1 VAPFGPDAPADR
13 PLPQTLRRFFL
24 SAAGMDGGFFL
35 ITVAMPFKV
44 LDLGGGALA
53 LGLVPAIGAITY
65 ILCAPLA
72 GHLAD
77 RVRRTTLCLT
87 GAVTLV
93 ICATVAW
100 LVQRLELLLA
110 VQALMGLGKALYW
123 PAVQATL
130 GDLSPGQRRARTLER
145 FNLGWSTGKTLGFVA
160 GGVLVGCCGY
170 LAAYATGAA
179 SVVLA
184 VVLLPRGRQVAAAGA
199 ALAAADTAAT
209 DGTTPAGTAPAD
221 GATAA
226 AADGSGVGA
235 GRLITFR
242 SMAWLANTAAYG
254 AFGILTHHL
263 PQWFTTQGWNPDRYG
278 WYQGAILASQTL
290 FFLLLAGRLQLAWSA
305 WRLWIPQLLA
315 AAAVLAVPWLP
326 GFAAL
331 LLTAPL
337 IGLGCGV
344 AYHASIF
351 YSLAAPRARGR
362 NAGIHEGLIGAGGF
376 LPPLLAGLLVRAGL
390 GLAAPY
396 ALAAALLAGGVVL
409 QALLLARL
417 RAGNHA

>member
-1 VAPFGPDAPADR
+1 MTASSGTTAPRALQR
-13 PLPQTLRRFFL
+13 TLRGFFL

-35 ITVAMPFKV
+35 IMVAMPFKV
-44 LDLGGGALA
+44 LDLGGGAVA
-53 LGLVPAIGAITY
+53 LGLVPAIGAVSY

-72 GHLAD
+72 GHLSD
-77 RVRRTTLCLT
+77 RTSRSWLCFG

-93 ICATVAW
+93 VCAGLAW
-100 LVQRLELLLA
+100 LVQRLDLLLA
-110 VQALMGLGKALYW
+110 LQALMGVGKAFYW

-130 GDLSPGQRRARTLER
+130 GDLSPGARRGPVLGG
-145 FNLGWSTGKTLGFVA
+145 FNLSWSTGKTAGFVA

-179 SVVLA
+179 CVVLA
-184 VVLLPRGRQVAAAGA
+184 FLLLPRGARVRRARELVATGAAAEAAAGGPQA
-199 ALAAADTAAT
+199 VAPDPA
-209 DGTTPAGTAPAD
+209 TTP
-221 GATAA
+221 
-226 AADGSGVGA
+226 

-242 SMAWLANTAAYG
+242 AMAWLANTAAYG

-263 PQWFTTQGWNPDRYG
+263 PQWFTSQGWDPDRYG
-278 WYQGAILASQTL
+278 WYQGAILGSQTL
-290 FFLLLAGRLQLAWSA
+290 VFLLLAGPLRVAWSA

-315 AAAVLAVPWLP
+315 AVAVLAVPWLP
-326 GFAAL
+326 GFGGL

-351 YSLAAPRARGR
+351 YSLAAPDARGR

-376 LPPLLAGLLVRAGL
+376 LPPLLAGLLVSAGL

-396 ALAAALLAGGVVL
+396 ALAAALLVGAVL
-409 QALLLARL
+409 LQMVLLAMHVR
-417 RAGNHA
+417 RTRP